1 MLHGS
6 HATRHAEGRGYG
18 REDRNGGL
26 NDEAPYLSFLF
37 IHDFSFRLRVRLM
50 STFLSV
56 FGGNARTSEEDNQYN
71 FYNILQPSYPCRK
84 AGCNIVLAK
93 LLFWLFTLQQDCS
106 RRSVVHRCKSCF
118 SCFPYSA
125 GCIETTRYNFRVPPF
140 EDKKTIQ
147 L

>member
-1 MLHGS
+1 MVKR
-6 HATRHAEGRGYG
+6 TT
-18 REDRNGGL
+18 
-26 NDEAPYLSFLF
+26 
-37 IHDFSFRLRVRLM
+37 IHVSSRTKMNHPKKWRVRII
-50 STFLSV
+50 TKDKK
-56 FGGNARTSEEDNQYN
+56 GNEKKTTNTTY
-71 FYNILQPSYPCRK
+71 YNILQPSYPCRK